1 VVGAAGPLPSRAHLP
16 VACLL
21 VDGIEHPARLTVG
34 VVGAGRVGAVLG
46 AALARS
52 GHRVTGAYA
61 VSAASRERADALLP
75 GVPVADV
82 PTVVA
87 GAELVLLAVPDD
99 ALADLVAGLAATG
112 AWQAGQIIVHTS
124 GRHGVSVLD
133 PARRQHALP
142 LALHP
147 AMTFTGTAMDLDRL
161 AECTFGATTDPELRP
176 VAEALVLEMGGTPVW
191 VAEED
196 RVLYHCALAH
206 GANHVTTLTSEAMD
220 LLAAAGVEE
229 PHRVLRPLME
239 AALDNA
245 LRMGDAALTGPVS
258 RGDVGTVGDHLA
270 ALERVAPEIRRTY
283 VALAR
288 ATALRALDSGRLRP
302 ASAEPLLDTLA
313 DQEPE

>member
-1 VVGAAGPLPSRAHLP
+1 M
-16 VACLL
+16 
-21 VDGIEHPARLTVG
+21 DGIEHPARLTVG

-61 VSAASRERADALLP
+61 VSAASRERAETLLP
-75 GVPVADV
+75 GVPVGDV
-82 PTVVA
+82 PAVVA

-99 ALADLVAGLAATG
+99 SLADLVAGLAATG
-112 AWQAGQIIVHTS
+112 AWQAGQIVVHTS

-133 PARRQHALP
+133 PARAQRALP

-161 AECTFGATTDPELRP
+161 SECAFGVTADPELRP

-196 RVLYHCALAH
+196 RVAYHCALAH
-206 GANHVTTLTSEAMD
+206 GANHVVTLVSEAMEV
-220 LLAAAGVEE
+220 LTRAGVES
-229 PHRVLRPLME
+229 PHRVLGPLMN

-245 LRMGDAALTGPVS
+245 LRMGDAALTGPVA
-258 RGDVGTVGDHLA
+258 RGDVGTVEDHLA
-270 ALERVAPEIRRTY
+270 ALERLAPDVRSTY

-288 ATALRALDSGRLRP
+288 ATALRALDSGRLSP
-302 ASAEPLLDTLA
+302 GVAEPLLGVLG
-313 DQEPE
+313 ER

>member
-1 VVGAAGPLPSRAHLP
+1 M
-16 VACLL
+16 
-21 VDGIEHPARLTVG
+21 DGLEHPARLTVG

-46 AALARS
+46 AALARA

-61 VSAASRERADALLP
+61 VSDASRERAATLLP

-99 ALADLVAGLAATG
+99 ALAALVAGLSATG
-112 AWQAGQIIVHTS
+112 AWQAGQLVVHTS
-124 GRHGVSVLD
+124 GRHGTAVLD
-133 PARRQHALP
+133 
-142 LALHP
+142 P

-161 AECTFGATTDPELRP
+161 SECAFGVTADEPLRP

-196 RVLYHCALAH
+196 RVAYHAALAH
-206 GANHVTTLTSEAMD
+206 GANHLVTLTAEAME
-220 LLAAAGVEE
+220 LLRRAGVAE
-229 PHRVLRPLME
+229 PRRVLAPLMH

-245 LRMGDAALTGPVS
+245 LRLGDAALTGPVA
-258 RGDVGTVGDHLA
+258 RGDVGTVEDHLRE
-270 ALERVAPEIRRTY
+270 LDRLAPEIRRTY

-288 ATALRALDSGRLRP
+288 ATALRALDDGRLRP
-302 ASAEPLLDTLA
+302 TAAEPLLDTLA
-313 DQEPE
+313 DQER

>member
-1 VVGAAGPLPSRAHLP
+1 
-16 VACLL
+16 

-61 VSAASRERADALLP
+61 VSAASRERAEALLP

-82 PTVVA
+82 PAVVA

-112 AWQAGQIIVHTS
+112 AWQAGQIVVHTS
-124 GRHGVSVLD
+124 GRHGASVLD

-147 AMTFTGTAMDLDRL
+147 AMTFTGTAMDLERL
-161 AECTFGATTDPELRP
+161 PECVFGVTADPELRP

-196 RVLYHCALAH
+196 RVAYHCALAH
-206 GANHVTTLTSEAMD
+206 GANHLVTLSSEAMEV
-220 LLAAAGVEE
+220 LTRAGVDA
-229 PHRVLRPLME
+229 PHRVLGPLMH

-245 LRMGDAALTGPVS
+245 LRMGDAALTGPVA
-258 RGDVGTVGDHLA
+258 RGDVGTVTDHLRE
-270 ALERVAPEIRRTY
+270 LDRLAPDIRATY

-288 ATALRALDSGRLRP
+288 ATALRALDSGRLSP
-302 ASAEPLLDTLA
+302 AVAEPLLGVLGDS
-313 DQEPE
+313 

>member
-1 VVGAAGPLPSRAHLP
+1 M
-16 VACLL
+16 
-21 VDGIEHPARLTVG
+21 EHPARLSVG

-46 AALARS
+46 AALARA

-61 VSAASRERADALLP
+61 VSDASRARAGALLP

-99 ALADLVAGLAATG
+99 ALPHLVGGLAATG
-112 AWQAGQIIVHTS
+112 GWQAGQIVVHTS
-124 GRHGVSVLD
+124 GRHGVGVLD
-133 PARRQHALP
+133 PVREHHAMP

-147 AMTFTGTAMDLDRL
+147 AMTFSGTAMDLDRL
-161 AECTFGATTDPELRP
+161 ADCAFGVTVDAAVRP

-191 VAEED
+191 VDETD
-196 RVLYHCALAH
+196 RVAYHAALAH
-206 GANHVTTLTSEAMD
+206 GANHLVTLTAEALD
-220 LLAAAGVEE
+220 LLGRAGVDQ
-229 PHRVLRPLME
+229 PRQVLAPLLH

-245 LRMGDAALTGPVS
+245 LRAGDAALTGPVA
-258 RGDVGTVGDHLA
+258 RGDVGTVRDHLGE
-270 ALERVAPEIRRTY
+270 LDRLAPEIRRTY

-288 ATALRALDSGRLRP
+288 ATALRALDAGRLR
-302 ASAEPLLDTLA
+302 ATSAEPLLDALS